1 MGILILQ
8 IEHRLNELIDFE
20 LVFSFPSYLCRSVR
34 FCSDLPSFSSSAIP
48 RPLSMYAHRR
58 AREIIHQCY
67 LNKYLEKM
75 LKVR

>member
-8 IEHRLNELIDFE
+8 IEYRLNELIDFE
-20 LVFSFPSYLCRSVR
+20 LVFSFPSYLCRSVL
-34 FCSDLPSFSSSAIP
+34 FCSDLPAFPSSCCTG
-48 RPLSMYAHRR
+48 MYAHRR

-75 LKVR
+75 LKER